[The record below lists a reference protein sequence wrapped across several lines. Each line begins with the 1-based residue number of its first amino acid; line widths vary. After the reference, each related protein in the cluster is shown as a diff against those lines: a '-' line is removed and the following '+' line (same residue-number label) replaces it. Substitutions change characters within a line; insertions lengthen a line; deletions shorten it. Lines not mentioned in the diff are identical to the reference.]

1 MKQGASRLIG
11 DRYTLVKPMAQ
22 GATGVMW
29 RAHDGLLRRDVA
41 IKEVRPRYY
50 DDGRGLLEAR
60 TRALREARSAAR
72 LNHRAI
78 IAVHDLVEER
88 GRLWIVMERLEALSL
103 EQTVLHLG
111 ALPVPWAAWIGF
123 QLLGGLRHAHG
134 EGVLHRDIHPG
145 NILLTGERVVLSE
158 FGIAA
163 LNGESSATVP
173 VSCSPPFVAPERL
186 RGYAATPSAD
196 LWSFGA
202 CLYFAVE
209 GRAPEPSEAGL
220 SVLNHEPR
228 VATRAG
234 ALLPVLRGLLHRSP
248 AQRFTADFTARR
260 LAHVLRTEGIS
271 VAPRCLPRLPVAMQ
285 PPSGAFTL

>member
-1 MKQGASRLIG
+1 MKRLIG
-11 DRYTLVKPMAQ
+11 GRYALAEPVAD
-22 GATGVMW
+22 GATGVLW
-29 RAHDGLLRRDVA
+29 RAYDGLLRRDVA
-41 IKEVRPRYY
+41 VKEVRPRLLE
-50 DDGRGLLEAR
+50 DGRGLREAR

-78 IAVHDLVEER
+78 IAVHDLVEED

-103 EQTVLHLG
+103 SETVGHLG
-111 ALPVPWAAWIGF
+111 SLPVHWAAWIGL

-134 EGVLHRDIHPG
+134 EGVLHRDIRPG
-145 NILLTGERVVLSE
+145 TILLTGDRVVLSE

-163 LNGESSATVP
+163 LNGESSLTMP
-173 VSCSPPFVAPERL
+173 VSPAFVAPERL
-186 RGYAATPSAD
+186 RGQAATPSGD

-220 SVLNHEPR
+220 SVLNSEPR

-248 AQRFTADFTARR
+248 AQRLTADHAARLLTR
-260 LAHVLRTEGIS
+260 VLRDEGVS
-271 VAPRCLPRLPVAMQ
+271 VSSRGLPRLPVAMR
-285 PPSGAFTL
+285 PPEDAFTL